1 MAAIG
6 LIHRSGRGQ
15 REHKSLLASGDNKQ
29 KAKSRLALPFALRA
43 KIYQLNQM
51 EEI

>member
-15 REHKSLLASGDNKQ
+15 REHKSLLASGDKKQ
-29 KAKSRLALPFALRA
+29 KSRLALPSALRA